1 MASPEQAGHRKDPG
15 GPSALQEDPCS
26 SMTRAREQV
35 VRLIGQMNPR
45 VYVTKSTVTFVE
57 TASVQEEHA
66 SGILRK
72 PKSHAS
78 ATTDA

>member
-1 MASPEQAGHRKDPG
+1 
-15 GPSALQEDPCS
+15 
-26 SMTRAREQV
+26 MTRAREQV